1 MKSLNHIAMKIVRFY
16 SFLTIL
22 ILMLVFT
29 ANAQDCLYLQGVCV
43 NEKGRAIENVGVYV
57 NDTLLVSI
65 TDENGH
71 FALPRPSAGQKIRFA
86 HMGYEPAYY
95 TIKEKDLNGDP
106 VSVSLKIKSH
116 ELLEVEVTANAPH
129 IAFDN
134 PVRSVL
140 DYVIADDGIYL
151 VAYRRRNTELLHL
164 SFEMDTL
171 HELKISS
178 AYKNLYRDF
187 YGFVH
192 VVSNENVCQ
201 VGFTETTD
209 GRKKDMF
216 LYAPISLENFYKTY
230 GPIVAASDS
239 VVITGRYAF
248 YGTEQYYYC
257 VIPTADT
264 MYLLEHIV
272 DEKIRDDIIDLY
284 RFGVDRFHYY
294 ALNFYPTMFYIYN
307 PIYCLDNNFY
317 LFAYADDE
325 TIVYDAVGKE
335 LERYPLVFH
344 EHTRWDGTK
353 VQDGRWKKSMIVDR
367 ARREFYSF
375 FVDDG
380 LCTLMRID
388 LSTGTATPVL
398 DLNGYPFAEMLR
410 VHNRVLYFLYP
421 TGNNHRQALYQVNIE
436 D

>member
-1 MKSLNHIAMKIVRFY
+1 MKSLRLY
-16 SFLTIL
+16 FLL
-22 ILMLVFT
+22 IFLLLTLSMM
-29 ANAQDCLYLQGVCV
+29 AQDQLYLQGVCV
-43 NEKGRAIENVGVYV
+43 NEKGRAIENVSVYV
-57 NDTLLVSI
+57 NDSLLVSI

-71 FALPRPSAGQKIRFA
+71 FALSRPVVGQKIRFA
-86 HMGYEPAYY
+86 HIVYEPMTY
-95 TIKEKDLNGDP
+95 TIKEKDLIGQE
-106 VSVSLKIKSH
+106 LKIEMETKSH

-151 VAYRRRNTELLHL
+151 LAYRSRNTSVLHL

-171 HELKISS
+171 HELILSS
-178 AYKNLYRDF
+178 AYKNLYKDF

-192 VVSNENVCQ
+192 VVSDENACQ
-201 VGFTETTD
+201 LGFRMTTD

-216 LYAPISLENFYKTY
+216 LCAPLSLNLFYKNFA
-230 GPIVAASDS
+230 PIVAASDS

-257 VIPTADT
+257 VTPTADT

-272 DEKIRDDIIDLY
+272 DEKMRDDIIDLF
-284 RFGVDRFHYY
+284 RFGVDKFHYY

-307 PIYCLDNNFY
+307 PIYCLDNKFY

-325 TIVYDAVGKE
+325 TVVYDAVGKE
-335 LERYPLVFH
+335 LERYPLVYH
-344 EHTRWDGTK
+344 EQTRWDGTM

-367 ARREFYSF
+367 AQREFYSF

-380 LCTLMRID
+380 LYTLMRID
-388 LSTGTATPVL
+388 LLTGTATPVL
-398 DLNGYPFAEMLR
+398 DLSGYPFAEMLR

-421 TGNNHRQALYQVNIE
+421 TGNNHRQALFQVKLE
-436 D
+436 L

>member
-1 MKSLNHIAMKIVRFY
+1 MKSLRLY
-16 SFLTIL
+16 FLL
-22 ILMLVFT
+22 IFLLLTLSMM
-29 ANAQDCLYLQGVCV
+29 AQDQLYLQGVCV
-43 NEKGRAIENVGVYV
+43 NEKGRAIENVSVYV
-57 NDTLLVSI
+57 NDSLLVSI

-71 FALPRPSAGQKIRFA
+71 FALSRPVVGQKIRFA
-86 HMGYEPAYY
+86 HIVYEPMTY
-95 TIKEKDLNGDP
+95 TIKEKDLIGQE
-106 VSVSLKIKSH
+106 LKIEMETKSH

-151 VAYRRRNTELLHL
+151 LAYRSRNTSVLHL

-171 HELKISS
+171 HELILSS
-178 AYKNLYRDF
+178 AYKNLYKDF

-192 VVSNENVCQ
+192 VVSDENACQ
-201 VGFTETTD
+201 LGFRMTTD

-216 LYAPISLENFYKTY
+216 LCAPLSLNLFYKNFA
-230 GPIVAASDS
+230 PIVAASDS

-257 VIPTADT
+257 VTPTADT

-272 DEKIRDDIIDLY
+272 DEKMRDDIIDLY
-284 RFGVDRFHYY
+284 RFGVDKFHYY

-307 PIYCLDNNFY
+307 PIYCLDNKFY

-335 LERYPLVFH
+335 LERYPLVYH
-344 EHTRWDGTK
+344 EQTRWDGTK

-367 ARREFYSF
+367 AQREFYSF

-380 LCTLMRID
+380 LYTLMRID
-388 LSTGTATPVL
+388 LLTGTATPVL
-398 DLNGYPFAEMLR
+398 DLSGYPFAEMLR

-421 TGNNHRQALYQVNIE
+421 TGNNHRQALFQVKLE
-436 D
+436 L

>member
-1 MKSLNHIAMKIVRFY
+1 MKSLRLY
-16 SFLTIL
+16 FLL
-22 ILMLVFT
+22 IFLLLTLSMM
-29 ANAQDCLYLQGVCV
+29 AQDQLYLQGVCV
-43 NEKGRAIENVGVYV
+43 NEKGRAIENVSVYV
-57 NDTLLVSI
+57 NDSLLVSI

-71 FALPRPSAGQKIRFA
+71 FALSRPKVGQKIRFA
-86 HMGYEPAYY
+86 HIVYEPMTY
-95 TIKEKDLNGDP
+95 TIKEKDLIGQE
-106 VSVSLKIKSH
+106 LKIEMETKSH

-151 VAYRRRNTELLHL
+151 LAYRSRNTSVLHL

-171 HELKISS
+171 HELILSS
-178 AYKNLYRDF
+178 AYKNLYKDF

-192 VVSNENVCQ
+192 VVSDENACQ
-201 VGFTETTD
+201 LGFRMTTD

-216 LYAPISLENFYKTY
+216 LCAPLSLNLFYKNFA
-230 GPIVAASDS
+230 PIVAASDS

-257 VIPTADT
+257 VTPTADT

-272 DEKIRDDIIDLY
+272 DEKMRDDIIDLY
-284 RFGVDRFHYY
+284 RFGVDKFHYY

-307 PIYCLDNNFY
+307 PIYCLDNKFY

-335 LERYPLVFH
+335 LERYPLVYH
-344 EHTRWDGTK
+344 EQTRWDGTK

-367 ARREFYSF
+367 AQREFYSF

-380 LCTLMRID
+380 LYTLMRID
-388 LSTGTATPVL
+388 LLTGTATPVL
-398 DLNGYPFAEMLR
+398 DLSGYPFAEMLR

-421 TGNNHRQALYQVNIE
+421 TGNNHRQALFQVKLE
-436 D
+436 L

>member
-1 MKSLNHIAMKIVRFY
+1 MKSLRLY
-16 SFLTIL
+16 FLL
-22 ILMLVFT
+22 IFLLLTLSMM
-29 ANAQDCLYLQGVCV
+29 AQDQLYLQGVCV
-43 NEKGRAIENVGVYV
+43 NEKGRAIENASVYE
-57 NDTLLVSI
+57 NDSLLVSI

-71 FALPRPSAGQKIRFA
+71 FALSRPVVGQKIRFA
-86 HMGYEPAYY
+86 HIVYEPMTY
-95 TIKEKDLNGDP
+95 TIKEKDLIGQE
-106 VSVSLKIKSH
+106 LKIEMETKSH

-151 VAYRRRNTELLHL
+151 LAYRSRNTSVLHL

-171 HELKISS
+171 HELILSS
-178 AYKNLYRDF
+178 AYKNLYKDF

-192 VVSNENVCQ
+192 VVSDENACQ
-201 VGFTETTD
+201 LGFRMTTD

-216 LYAPISLENFYKTY
+216 LCAPLSLNLFYKNFA
-230 GPIVAASDS
+230 PIVAASDS

-257 VIPTADT
+257 VTPTADT

-272 DEKIRDDIIDLY
+272 DEKMRDDIIDLY
-284 RFGVDRFHYY
+284 RFGVDKFHYY

-307 PIYCLDNNFY
+307 PIYCLDNKFY

-335 LERYPLVFH
+335 LERYPLVYH
-344 EHTRWDGTK
+344 EQTRWDGTM

-367 ARREFYSF
+367 AQREFYSF

-380 LCTLMRID
+380 LYTLMRID
-388 LSTGTATPVL
+388 LLTGTATPVL
-398 DLNGYPFAEMLR
+398 DLSGYPFAEMLR

-421 TGNNHRQALYQVNIE
+421 TGNNHRQALFQVKLE
-436 D
+436 L

>member
-1 MKSLNHIAMKIVRFY
+1 MKNIRLYTLLAFV
-16 SFLTIL
+16 L
-22 ILMLVFT
+22 LMFVFVIRVK
-29 ANAQDCLYLQGVCV
+29 AQDRLYLQGVCV
-43 NEKGRAIENVGVYV
+43 NEKGRAIENVGVYIH
-57 NDTLLVSI
+57 DTILISI

-71 FALPRPSAGQKIRFA
+71 FALSRPKVGQKIRFA
-86 HMGYEPAYY
+86 HIVYEPMTY
-95 TIKEKDLNGDP
+95 TIKEKDLIGQE
-106 VSVSLKIKSH
+106 LKIEMETKKH
-116 ELLEVEVTANAPH
+116 ELLEVEVIGNAPH

-151 VAYRRRNTELLHL
+151 VAYRKRNTALLHL

-187 YGFVH
+187 YGFIH
-192 VVSNENVCQ
+192 VISNENACQ
-201 VGFTETTD
+201 VGFTETSD
-209 GRKKDMF
+209 GLKKDMF

-257 VIPTADT
+257 VTPTADT
-264 MYLLEHIV
+264 IYLLEHIV
-272 DEKIRDDIIDLY
+272 DEKIRDDIIDLF
-284 RFGVDRFHYY
+284 RFGVERFHYY

-307 PIYCLDNNFY
+307 PIYCLDNKFY

-335 LERYPLVFH
+335 LERYPLVYH
-344 EHTRWDGTK
+344 EQTRWDGTK

-367 ARREFYSF
+367 AQREFYSF

-380 LCTLMRID
+380 LYTLMRID
-388 LSTGTATPVL
+388 LPTGTATPVL
-398 DLNGYPFAEMLR
+398 DLSGYPFAEMLR

-421 TGNNHRQALYQVNIE
+421 TGNNHRQALFQVKLE
-436 D
+436 L

>member
-1 MKSLNHIAMKIVRFY
+1 MKSLRLYLLLI
-16 SFLTIL
+16 FLLLTL
-22 ILMLVFT
+22 SMM
-29 ANAQDCLYLQGVCV
+29 AQDQLYLQGVCV

-57 NDTLLVSI
+57 NDSLLVSI

-71 FALPRPSAGQKIRFA
+71 FALSRPVVGQKIRFA
-86 HMGYEPAYY
+86 HIVYEPMTY
-95 TIKEKDLNGDP
+95 TIKEKDLIGQE
-106 VSVSLKIKSH
+106 LKIEMETKSH

-151 VAYRRRNTELLHL
+151 LAYRSRNTSVLHL

-171 HELKISS
+171 HELILSS
-178 AYKNLYRDF
+178 AYKNLYKDF

-192 VVSNENVCQ
+192 VVSDENACQ
-201 VGFTETTD
+201 LGFRMTTD

-216 LYAPISLENFYKTY
+216 LCAPLSLNLFYKNFA
-230 GPIVAASDS
+230 PIVAASDS

-257 VIPTADT
+257 VTPTADT

-272 DEKIRDDIIDLY
+272 DEKMRDDIIDLY
-284 RFGVDRFHYY
+284 RFGVDKFHYY

-307 PIYCLDNNFY
+307 PIYCLDNKFY

-335 LERYPLVFH
+335 LERYPLVYH
-344 EHTRWDGTK
+344 EQTRWDGTK

-367 ARREFYSF
+367 AQREFYSF

-380 LCTLMRID
+380 LYTLMRID
-388 LSTGTATPVL
+388 LLTGTATPVL
-398 DLNGYPFAEMLR
+398 DLGGYPFAEMLR

-421 TGNNHRQALYQVNIE
+421 TGNNHRQALFQVKLE
-436 D
+436 L

>member
-1 MKSLNHIAMKIVRFY
+1 MKSLRLY
-16 SFLTIL
+16 FL
-22 ILMLVFT
+22 LVFLLLT
-29 ANAQDCLYLQGVCV
+29 LSMMAQDQLYLQGVCV
-43 NEKGRAIENVGVYV
+43 NEKGRAIENVSVYV
-57 NDTLLVSI
+57 NDSLLVSI

-71 FALPRPSAGQKIRFA
+71 FALSRPVVGQKIRFA
-86 HMGYEPAYY
+86 HIVYESMTY
-95 TIKEKDLNGDP
+95 TIKEKDLIGQE
-106 VSVSLKIKSH
+106 LKIEMETKKH
-116 ELLEVEVTANAPH
+116 ELMEVEIVGNAPH

-151 VAYRRRNTELLHL
+151 IAYRRRNTSVLHL

-171 HELKISS
+171 HELVISS
-178 AYKNLYRDF
+178 AYKNLYKDF
-187 YGFVH
+187 YGFIH
-192 VVSNENVCQ
+192 VVSDENACQ
-201 VGFTETTD
+201 LSFTETTD

-216 LYAPISLENFYKTY
+216 LLAPISLERFYHDY
-230 GPIVAASDS
+230 APIVAASDK

-257 VIPTADT
+257 VTPTADT
-264 MYLLEHIV
+264 IYLLEHIV
-272 DEKIRDDIIDLY
+272 DEKIRDDIIDLF
-284 RFGVDRFHYY
+284 RFGVDKFHYY

-307 PIYCLDNNFY
+307 PIYCLDNKFY

-335 LERYPLVFH
+335 LERYPLVYH
-344 EHTRWDGTK
+344 EQTGWDGTK

-367 ARREFYSF
+367 AQREFYSF

-380 LCTLMRID
+380 LYTLMRID
-388 LSTGTATPVL
+388 LLTGTATPVL
-398 DLNGYPFAEMLR
+398 DLSGYPFAEMLR

-421 TGNNHRQALYQVNIE
+421 TGNNHRQALFQVKLE
-436 D
+436 L

>member
-1 MKSLNHIAMKIVRFY
+1 MKSLRLYLLLI
-16 SFLTIL
+16 FLLLTL
-22 ILMLVFT
+22 SMM
-29 ANAQDCLYLQGVCV
+29 AQDQLYLQGVCV
-43 NEKGRAIENVGVYV
+43 NEKGRAIENIGVYV
-57 NDTLLVSI
+57 NDSLLVSI

-71 FALPRPSAGQKIRFA
+71 FALSRPVVGQKIRFV
-86 HMGYEPAYY
+86 HIVYEPMTY
-95 TIKEKDLNGDP
+95 TIKEKDLMGQE
-106 VSVSLKIKSH
+106 LKIEMETKKH
-116 ELLEVEVTANAPH
+116 ELLEVEVIGNAPH

-134 PVRSVL
+134 PMRSVL

-151 VAYRRRNTELLHL
+151 VAYRKRNTALLHL

-230 GPIVAASDS
+230 GPIVAASDK

-257 VIPTADT
+257 VTPTADT

-272 DEKIRDDIIDLY
+272 DEKIRDDIIDLF

-307 PIYCLDNNFY
+307 PIYCLDNKFY

-335 LERYPLVFH
+335 LERYPLVYH
-344 EHTRWDGTK
+344 EQTRWDGTK

-367 ARREFYSF
+367 AQREFYSF

-380 LCTLMRID
+380 LYTLMRID
-388 LSTGTATPVL
+388 LLTGTATPVL
-398 DLNGYPFAEMLR
+398 DLSGYPFAEMLR

-421 TGNNHRQALYQVNIE
+421 TGNNHRQALFQVKLE
-436 D
+436 L